1 MVLMGVETIPPPT
14 NALLVWLHPY
24 STLEVFIV
32 EGHHLKDRDLV
43 GQNDA
48 YVEIYLDKKYKQRF
62 QIQIIQHGMNVSH
75 LIFRK
80 VMIQFILMFMC
91 HKF

>member
-1 MVLMGVETIPPPT
+1 L
-14 NALLVWLHPY
+14 LHPY

-32 EGHHLKDRDLV
+32 EGRHLKDRDLV

-48 YVEIYLDKKYKQRF
+48 YVEIHLDKKYKQRF
-62 QIQIIQHGMNVSH
+62 RNQIIQHGMNVSH

-80 VMIQFILMFMC
+80 VMIQFILMFMMNE
-91 HKF
+91 